1 MAGRGA
7 REGGRRPC
15 RGVSHRGQSGG
26 LRREDGRSQGQDRIG
41 LRSLRRDARRSA
53 QRVADRAV
61 RAGHPRR
68 PYLGPRRRRRQGPVV
83 DARQGVRGDVRR
95 GVPALQ
101 REIHAGGRGG
111 DRLAE
116 SLQILRAEQEDAQGR
131 YYIGIGHFDDLD
143 ADPLHHLRLAGLGL
157 HGGRGDGTRQ
167 GPAFGAVRR
176 CGRQPCQ
183 RADAPCGAV
192 GRC

>member
-26 LRREDGRSQGQDRIG
+26 LRREDGRSQGQNSIG
-41 LRSLRRDARRSA
+41 VRSLRRDARRSA

-61 RAGHPRR
+61 RACHPGR
-68 PYLGPRRRRRQGPVV
+68 PDMGPRRRRRQGPAL

-116 SLQILRAEQEDAQGR
+116 SLQILRAEQKDAQGR

-176 CGRQPCQ
+176 CGRQSRQ

>member
-61 RAGHPRR
+61 RACHPGR
-68 PYLGPRRRRRQGPVV
+68 PDMGPRRRRRQGPAL

-116 SLQILRAEQEDAQGR
+116 SLQILRAEQKDAQGR

-167 GPAFGAVRR
+167 GPAFRAVRR
-176 CGRQPCQ
+176 CGRQSRQ